1 MANKKESKPKKEKNE
16 KDEYIDFLEET
27 LSEFTL
33 AFLLDMER
41 HGIFSSKDD
50 EFVITDKFMDS
61 VVNLALEN
69 MGKGMDSEDVIGES
83 IFDAIKNFY
92 GDELT
97 EDEIYPRADIV
108 LSFVLDNLEEIIKEN
123 SGK

>member
-1 MANKKESKPKKEKNE
+1 MANKKQNKQADKKSE

-41 HGIFSSKDD
+41 HGIFSSDND
-50 EFVITDKFMDS
+50 EFVITEKFMDK
-61 VVNLALEN
+61 VVNLALDN
-69 MGKGMDSEDVIGES
+69 ISKGMDADDVIGES
-83 IFDAIKNFY
+83 IFDAIKGFY

-97 EDEIYPRADIV
+97 EEEIYPRADIV

-123 SGK
+123 AGK

>member
-1 MANKKESKPKKEKNE
+1 M
-16 KDEYIDFLEET
+16 
-27 LSEFTL
+27 SEFTL

-41 HGIFSSKDD
+41 HGIFSSAND
-50 EFVITDKFMDS
+50 EFIITDKFMDK

-69 MGKGMDSEDVIGES
+69 ISKGMEADDVIGES
-83 IFDAIKNFY
+83 IYNAIKDFY
-92 GDELT
+92 GEEIT

-123 SGK
+123 AGK

>member
-1 MANKKESKPKKEKNE
+1 MANKTEKKGKSE

-41 HGIFSSKDD
+41 HGIFISKND
-50 EFVITDKFMDS
+50 EFEITGKFMDD
-61 VVNLALEN
+61 VVNLALKN
-69 MGKGMDSEDVIGES
+69 MEAGMDSEDVIGES

-92 GDELT
+92 NNEIT
-97 EDEIYPRADIV
+97 EDEIYPRVDIV
-108 LSFVLDNLEEIIKEN
+108 LGFVMDNLEEIIKEK

>member
-1 MANKKESKPKKEKNE
+1 MANKRQNKPKTEKNE

-41 HGIFSSKDD
+41 HGIFSSAND
-50 EFVITDKFMDS
+50 EFIITDKFMDK

-69 MGKGMDSEDVIGES
+69 ISKGMEADDVIGES
-83 IFDAIKNFY
+83 IYNAIKDFY
-92 GDELT
+92 GEEIT

-123 SGK
+123 AGK

>member
-1 MANKKESKPKKEKNE
+1 MANKKQSGENKAKNK

-27 LSEFTL
+27 LGEFTL

-41 HGIFSSKDD
+41 HGIFTTKND
-50 EFVITDKFMDS
+50 EFMITDKFMDK

-69 MGKGMDSEDVIGES
+69 MSKGMQADDVIEES
-83 IFDAIKNFY
+83 IFEAINDFY
-92 GDELT
+92 NEDLT

-108 LSFVLDNLEEIIKEN
+108 LGFVLDNIEEIIKEN
-123 SGK
+123 AGK

>member
-1 MANKKESKPKKEKNE
+1 MANKRQNKPKTEKNE

-41 HGIFSSKDD
+41 HGIFSSTND
-50 EFVITDKFMDS
+50 EFIITDKFMDK

-69 MGKGMDSEDVIGES
+69 ISKGMEADDVIGES
-83 IFDAIKNFY
+83 IYNAIKDFY
-92 GDELT
+92 GEEIT

-123 SGK
+123 AGK

>member
-1 MANKKESKPKKEKNE
+1 MANKRQNKPKTEKNE

-41 HGIFSSKDD
+41 HGIFSSAND
-50 EFVITDKFMDS
+50 EFIITDKFMDK
-61 VVNLALEN
+61 VVNLALDN
-69 MGKGMDSEDVIGES
+69 ISKGMEADEVIGES
-83 IFDAIKNFY
+83 IYNAIKDFY
-92 GDELT
+92 GEEIT

-123 SGK
+123 AGK

>member
-1 MANKKESKPKKEKNE
+1 MANKTEKKGKSE

-41 HGIFSSKDD
+41 HGIFTSKND
-50 EFVITDKFMDS
+50 EFEITGKFMDDL
-61 VVNLALEN
+61 VNLALKN
-69 MGKGMDSEDVIGES
+69 MEAGMDSEDVIGES

-92 GDELT
+92 NNEIT
-97 EDEIYPRADIV
+97 EDEIYPRVDIV
-108 LSFVLDNLEEIIKEN
+108 LGFVMDNLEEIIKEK

>member
-1 MANKKESKPKKEKNE
+1 MANKRQNKPKTEKNE

-41 HGIFSSKDD
+41 HGIFSSAND
-50 EFVITDKFMDS
+50 EFMITDKFMDK

-69 MGKGMDSEDVIGES
+69 ISKGMEADDVIGES
-83 IFDAIKNFY
+83 IYNAIKDFY
-92 GDELT
+92 GEEIT

-123 SGK
+123 AGK